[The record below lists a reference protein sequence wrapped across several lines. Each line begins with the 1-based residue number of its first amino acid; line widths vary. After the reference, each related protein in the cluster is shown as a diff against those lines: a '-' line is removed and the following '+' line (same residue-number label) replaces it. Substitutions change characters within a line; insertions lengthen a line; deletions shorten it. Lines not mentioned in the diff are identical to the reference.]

1 MQAKMKEQL
10 MNLKFI
16 AVTFALILALAAIT
30 ACGGAETPTVE
41 PVAEA
46 QAAGPQV
53 VSAEAFVVPVKKSDL
68 SFEIGGRVA
77 AIKIEEG
84 DTVAKGDVLAQLDQ
98 TSYQTQVASAQA
110 ALIEAEANL
119 AKAQADLANTQSS
132 ATPEEIAQA
141 EAALAKAQA
150 ALAERIA
157 GPTEEAIN
165 EAKAEVAVAQASLKE
180 VMAGTRDEDLK
191 AASAQLLQAE
201 ADVRLAQADYDKFVY
216 GDPKVAEPYGVALQK
231 ATLTYNAAQADYDK
245 LVKGATDE
253 AIAVARAG
261 VAKAQAAL
269 AQAQAGATSEQV
281 AQSQADVAS
290 AQASLAQLEAGATTE
305 EIAVS
310 EAGVSIAEAGVEKAK
325 AGVTSAQAELAKT
338 ELIAPFEG
346 TVGNLNIDEG
356 EIVQSGT
363 TAISLGDS
371 SRWQIETDDL
381 TEIDVVNVLEGANV
395 SISVDALP
403 GDEFE
408 GKVVRITPKAE
419 TKAGD
424 QTYTVLIDITNGDTS
439 KLRWGMT
446 TFVDIEIGPGL

>member
-1 MQAKMKEQL
+1 

-30 ACGGAETPTVE
+30 ACGSAETPTVE
-41 PVAEA
+41 PVAQA

-68 SFEIGGRVA
+68 SFEVDGRVA
-77 AIKIEEG
+77 TIKVEEG
-84 DTVAKGDVLAQLDQ
+84 DVVAKGDVLAQLDQ
-98 TSYQTQVASAQA
+98 TTYQTQVASAQA
-110 ALIEAEANL
+110 ALTEAQANL
-119 AKAQADLANTQSS
+119 VKAQTDLANTQAP

-157 GPTEEAIN
+157 GPTEEAVN
-165 EAKAEVAVAQASLKE
+165 VARAEVAAAQASLNE
-180 VMAGTRDEDLK
+180 VLAGTRDEDLQ
-191 AASAQLLQAE
+191 AASATLLQAE

-245 LVKGATDE
+245 LVNGATDE

-269 AQAQAGATSEQV
+269 ALAQVGSTAEQI

-305 EIAVS
+305 EIAVA
-310 EAGVSIAEAGVEKAK
+310 EAGVTIAEAGIEKAK

-346 TVGNLNIDEG
+346 TISNLSIEEG
-356 EIVQSGT
+356 EVIRSGT
-363 TAISLGDS
+363 TVISLGDS
-371 SRWQIETDDL
+371 SHWQIETDDL
-381 TEIDVVNVLEGANV
+381 TEIDVVNVHEGANV
-395 SISVDALP
+395 SVSIDALP
-403 GDEFE
+403 GEDFE
-408 GKVVRITPKAE
+408 GKVVRVTPKAE

-424 QTYTVLIDITNGDTS
+424 QTYTVLIDITKGDTS

-446 TFVDIEIGPGL
+446 TFVDIEVGPEL